1 MDGNFG
7 ITFEWNNPFKWMS
20 SVYACLLRN
29 TKRNVGG
36 KRSQWGQLK
45 SEIILFSPP
54 EERLRGHRVTQV
66 RDRRPPNIQT
76 APLLSANG
84 TEEEGVT
91 KARALGVIRKGLV
104 SCFGSDRT
112 VGVLCKRPSKS
123 QVVLHKQSGF
133 SQIQNVVMCFMC
145 SHFKT
150 ENEQNKRCRNRGSGG
165 VQGRFFTSP
174 ITLQENQIA
183 SGSRHPPLHSS

>member
-1 MDGNFG
+1 M
-7 ITFEWNNPFKWMS
+7 W
-20 SVYACLLRN
+20 
-29 TKRNVGG
+29 GG
-36 KRSQWGQLK
+36 KGHSEASLNQKSSCLALLK
-45 SEIILFSPP
+45 
-54 EERLRGHRVTQV
+54 RDLRGHRVTQV